1 MISWLASI
9 KSALSALGAALDW
22 LNTNRL
28 LKAGAAEADAKAL
41 RKGLANADQAMRAR
55 AAAERAF
62 DADGLPADDPY
73 RRR

>member
-1 MISWLASI
+1 MSWLAII
-9 KSALSALGAALDW
+9 KGVLSVFGAALD
-22 LNTNRL
+22 LFRTNRL
-28 LKAGAAEADAKAL
+28 LSAGAAEADARAM
-41 RKGLANADQAMRAR
+41 REAQANADQAMRAR